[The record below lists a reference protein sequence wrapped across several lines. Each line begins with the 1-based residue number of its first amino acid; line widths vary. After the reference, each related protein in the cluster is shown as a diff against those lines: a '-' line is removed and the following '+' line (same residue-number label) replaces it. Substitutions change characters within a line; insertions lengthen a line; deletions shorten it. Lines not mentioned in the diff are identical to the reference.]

1 MSIFASYLSILRTLV
16 FRIGLVYIFYSIT
29 RVAFYYINQSK
40 FGIIPIGDWFSIL
53 AGGLVFDTSAI
64 AYTNAIFIVL
74 WLLPIRSLT
83 GDKRYQKLVL
93 SLFILVNSICLL
105 LNIVDFFYYEFNLK
119 RMTADFSHWA
129 SEGNSG
135 KIIFSFIS
143 THWIGTLIA
152 GLFLVSFNWL
162 NKKLQIA
169 DYRGVSH
176 LHFYTGQI
184 VFLFIFI
191 GLLIGGMRGG
201 FRYST
206 RPITLSNAGQYV
218 TKSEHMPIVLNTPF
232 SIIRTFDKKVF
243 EEKHYMSEINAQDI
257 YNPITDFK
265 YAADSLVKKN
275 IVIIILESFSREH
288 SKYLNPDL
296 YPDSVESY
304 TPFLD
309 SLMSVGK
316 ICTHAFANGRKSIDA
331 MPSILAGIP
340 SLEVPYV
347 LSHNSL
353 NKINSIATLLKP
365 YGYHCSFFH
374 GAPNGSMGFQA
385 FAQIAD
391 FDHYYG
397 KTEFND
403 DRYYDGIWGIWDE
416 EFFSFF
422 ANTISEGT
430 QPFLGVV
437 FSLSSHH
444 PYKVPEKYNGA
455 FRTGQLEVH
464 QAIQYTDHS
473 LRQFFEIARKQNW
486 YSNTLFVITADH
498 STVAWSDKY
507 NSQAGAFSIP
517 ILYFDPG
524 NESLAGQYNHVSQ
537 QTDILPSI
545 LDYLHF
551 PEPFIAFGKSI
562 FDTSASRIAFNYLNE
577 HYQII
582 DDNNLLSL
590 SNGNQLTDL
599 YDISKSWILSDNK
612 VGQDSMQDTKLLKLH
627 QALIQQYNHRII
639 HNKLIISKNGN

>member
-1 MSIFASYLSILRTLV
+1 MSILASYLSILRTLV

-29 RVAFYYINQSK
+29 RIAFYYINQSK

-176 LHFYTGQI
+176 MHFYTGQI

-243 EEKHYMSEINAQDI
+243 EEKNYMYEINAQ
-257 YNPITDFK
+257 
-265 YAADSLVKKN
+265 
-275 IVIIILESFSREH
+275 
-288 SKYLNPDL
+288 
-296 YPDSVESY
+296 
-304 TPFLD
+304 
-309 SLMSVGK
+309 
-316 ICTHAFANGRKSIDA
+316 
-331 MPSILAGIP
+331 
-340 SLEVPYV
+340 
-347 LSHNSL
+347 
-353 NKINSIATLLKP
+353 
-365 YGYHCSFFH
+365 
-374 GAPNGSMGFQA
+374 
-385 FAQIAD
+385 
-391 FDHYYG
+391 
-397 KTEFND
+397 
-403 DRYYDGIWGIWDE
+403 
-416 EFFSFF
+416 
-422 ANTISEGT
+422 
-430 QPFLGVV
+430 
-437 FSLSSHH
+437 
-444 PYKVPEKYNGA
+444 
-455 FRTGQLEVH
+455 
-464 QAIQYTDHS
+464 
-473 LRQFFEIARKQNW
+473 
-486 YSNTLFVITADH
+486 
-498 STVAWSDKY
+498 
-507 NSQAGAFSIP
+507 
-517 ILYFDPG
+517 
-524 NESLAGQYNHVSQ
+524 
-537 QTDILPSI
+537 
-545 LDYLHF
+545 
-551 PEPFIAFGKSI
+551 
-562 FDTSASRIAFNYLNE
+562 
-577 HYQII
+577 
-582 DDNNLLSL
+582 
-590 SNGNQLTDL
+590 
-599 YDISKSWILSDNK
+599 
-612 VGQDSMQDTKLLKLH
+612 
-627 QALIQQYNHRII
+627 
-639 HNKLIISKNGN
+639 